1 MVFSRTTQI
10 HEFITSLSHGS
21 MPGVIYDTAIIA
33 SLKDNVGIPRFPQ
46 QVDLICRTQKQD
58 GSWGSDFFHPY
69 DRLLNTAAALFMF
82 TELEIIDESWARE
95 CFEKGVSYLETNHDR
110 LIRSSIAMPAAFE
123 FLYPFLLGKIMDNT
137 SLLTLSLGNLE
148 RIREKKLAKVE
159 GLIYKIPT
167 PLLHSMEG
175 IVEDSQ
181 SAHSLARFQS
191 RDGSLAASPAS
202 TCVFI
207 RHNVKNAAPP
217 AYRYLQHVL
226 NPDGMARHF
235 DDYLYMN
242 IAFTLYPLLK
252 AGYSFSFET
261 VDIGLRLA
269 QNWSPLGVPFGES
282 FPISDAD
289 DTAMAIVVL
298 ASLGAP
304 NMDEKL
310 ATLLAYESDEH
321 FLTYPFEIEP
331 SIMTNMHVL
340 DALLINPEYNAE
352 IQINKV
358 LSFIKKQTLGGRYLE
373 GNKYNASSLI
383 QTGNL
388 VLSLLPS
395 LPEIAV
401 SYVEWLQDQFRWDVG
416 LWGTQAPSVEESA
429 HALLGLLW
437 AKKHG
442 LSVDDEILRIAYESL
457 RKETKNGF
465 ITHDSFLWTA
475 KVQYS
480 PTEINRAQILS
491 ALYLHEQIF
500 NLSLQ
505 QAH

>member
-10 HEFITSLSHGS
+10 HEFITSLSYGS

-33 SLKDNVGIPRFPQ
+33 SLKDNIGIPRFPR
-46 QVDLICRTQKQD
+46 QVDLICRAQRKD

-69 DRLLNTAAALFMF
+69 DRLLNTVAALFMF
-82 TELEIIDESWARE
+82 AELEIIDEQWAME
-95 CFEKGVSYLETNHDR
+95 CFEKGISYLETHHHK
-110 LIRSSIAMPAAFE
+110 LLKSSIAMPAAFE
-123 FLYPFLLGKIMDNT
+123 FLYPFLLGKIMDRT
-137 SLLTLSLGNLE
+137 SLLTLPLGNLE
-148 RIREKKLAKVE
+148 KIREKKLAKVE

-181 SAHSLARFQS
+181 SAHLLARFQS

-202 TCVFI
+202 TSVFI
-207 RHNVKNAAPP
+207 RYNVKSVVPA
-217 AYRYLQHVL
+217 AYRYIQRIF
-226 NPDGMARHF
+226 NADGMARHF

-282 FPISDAD
+282 FPIPDAD
-289 DTAMAIVVL
+289 DTAVAIVVL
-298 ASLGAP
+298 ANLGAP

-310 ATLLAYESDEH
+310 ATLFTYESDGH

-352 IQINKV
+352 IQIKKV
-358 LSFIKKQTLGGRYLE
+358 LSFIKSQTLGGRYLE
-373 GNKYNASSLI
+373 GNKYNASSVI

-388 VLSLLPS
+388 LLSLLPS
-395 LPEIAV
+395 LPEIAI
-401 SYVEWLQDQFRWDVG
+401 SYAEWLQDQFRWEQG
-416 LWGTQAPSVEESA
+416 MWGTQTPSVEESA

-442 LSVDDEILRIAYESL
+442 LSIDDEILKRGYVTL
-457 RKETKNGF
+457 QKETRNGF
-465 ITHDSFLWTA
+465 TTHDSFLWTA

-491 ALYLHEQIF
+491 ALYLHEQLF
-500 NLSLQ
+500 E
-505 QAH
+505 A